1 MSHADFPYSEK
12 ALSLAQQGKIAEAL
26 DFYDLALEKHP
37 DNDVILNNKA
47 IALITIGRYEEAL
60 DHSRRAVVINP
71 DSADIWINLGVALQK
86 LNKLGEAADALERAV
101 EINPYDA
108 YARALLGIIYQK
120 LNQED
125 RAKAQNRQLQELI
138 FPNEYAGF
146 YFGTAAFLL
155 GMLIGGIRS
164 VEGRPFE
171 ITISSQVIILIFF
184 GLICLMY
191 WKSLRRQQEV
201 NRNVIIVPYLS
212 PVQGDRST
220 RGMYRVLL
228 LMLIVFVIGIVTG
241 GDVWSWIR

>member
-1 MSHADFPYSEK
+1 MSHADIPYSEM

-26 DFYDLALEKHP
+26 DCYDRALQKNP

-47 IALITIGRYEEAL
+47 IALITVGRYEEAL
-60 DHSRRAVVINP
+60 AHSRRAVCINP
-71 DSADIWINLGVALQK
+71 DSADIWINLAVALQK
-86 LNKLGEAADALERAV
+86 LNQLSEAGDALERAV

-125 RAKAQNRQLQELI
+125 RAIAQNRQLQELI

-155 GMLIGGIRS
+155 GILLGGIRS

-171 ITISSQVIILIFF
+171 IAASSQIIILIFF
-184 GLICLMY
+184 CLICLLY

-212 PVQGDRST
+212 PVEGDRST

-228 LMLIVFVIGIVTG
+228 LMLMVFIIGIVIG

>member
-86 LNKLGEAADALERAV
+86 LNKLGEAGDALERAV

-171 ITISSQVIILIFF
+171 ITISSQIIILIFF
-184 GLICLMY
+184 CLICVLY

-220 RGMYRVLL
+220 RGMYTVLF
-228 LMLIVFVIGIVTG
+228 LMIVVFAFGAIAG
-241 GDVWSWIR
+241 GDIWNWMR